1 VSEISDKYCLR
12 GGLVFSIFH
21 GKANLKNTRA
31 TLIRTDFMADTRA
44 QIRILIVDDQ
54 PMVADSLKLILKLD
68 GYEVHTAKNGSEAL
82 ALFEPKKFDLIFMDF
97 EMPGMKG
104 DELAAAI
111 RARDPR
117 QPIILITA
125 YCDLALHMEPA
136 PQVDLVIGKPWSVGE
151 LRTAVS
157 KVLSPG

>member
-1 VSEISDKYCLR
+1 VTSIVCAKDW
-12 GGLVFSIFH
+12 FSLFFTAKQILNH
-21 GKANLKNTRA
+21 QGP
-31 TLIRTDFMADTRA
+31 LIRTDFMADTRA
-44 QIRILIVDDQ
+44 QKRILIVDDQ

-68 GYEVHTAKNGSEAL
+68 GYEVQTAKDGSEAL
-82 ALFEPKKFDLIFMDF
+82 ALYEPKKFDLIFMDF

-104 DELAAAI
+104 NELAAAI

-117 QPIILITA
+117 QPIILVTA
-125 YCDLALHMEPA
+125 YSDLALHMEPT

>member
-1 VSEISDKYCLR
+1 M
-12 GGLVFSIFH
+12 
-21 GKANLKNTRA
+21 T
-31 TLIRTDFMADTRA
+31 ADTRA
-44 QIRILIVDDQ
+44 KKNILIVDDQ

-68 GYEVHTAKNGSEAL
+68 GFEVHIARNGSEAL
-82 ALFEPKKFDLIFMDF
+82 ALFEPGKFHLIFMDF

-104 DELAAAI
+104 NELASI
-111 RARDPR
+111 IKGRDPR
-117 QPIILITA
+117 QPIILVTA
-125 YCDLALHMEPA
+125 YADLALHMEPT

>member
-1 VSEISDKYCLR
+1 LR
-12 GGLVFSIFH
+12 EGLVFSIFPS
-21 GKANLKNTRA
+21 KANLKSIRA
-31 TLIRTDFMADTRA
+31 TPIRTDFMADSRV
-44 QIRILIVDDQ
+44 QKRILIVDDQ

-68 GYEVHTAKNGSEAL
+68 GYEVHTAKDGSEAL
-82 ALFEPKKFDLIFMDF
+82 ALYEPQKFDLIFMDF

-104 DELAAAI
+104 NELAAAI

-117 QPIILITA
+117 QPIILVTA
-125 YCDLALHMEPA
+125 YSDLALHMEPT

-151 LRTAVS
+151 LRTAVT